1 MALDYPG
8 VKTVQIIFNIFRQKP
23 AEEFFPL
30 AEERDVGVLARVPL
44 ASGLLSGKMTADR
57 EFSSD
62 DHRNFNRDGQAFD
75 QGETFSGVPFE
86 TGPAGRGGAE
96 GAGARGLHPGPARPA
111 LDPDAPGGFLRHPR
125 RQAARIRSRTTW
137 PRPRCPPSP
146 KRPCGAFARSTTAAS
161 APRSTTVVNE
171 GGAGRPRV
179 LLTGATGYI
188 AGQLLPDFRERY
200 ELRLIDVREETPP
213 AERVDGVEIADLRS
227 DDDAK
232 LRPLFEWAEVV
243 VHCGHLKPEGEDLAS
258 LYEGE
263 RRNLDMM
270 QRVYRLAM
278 ENGVRRVVAAST
290 NQAAKWYEQPYYAG
304 LKDRVDPEDYP
315 RPDSFYGWAK
325 AAWEPLGFL
334 YACGSLGRKLEVVQI
349 RIVVPRSIDARRLRR
364 RAARALRARARG
376 LHQRA

>member
-1 MALDYPG
+1 MTPEHPS
-8 VKTVQIIFNIFRQKP
+8 T
-23 AEEFFPL
+23 
-30 AEERDVGVLARVPL
+30 ARTP
-44 ASGLLSGKMTADR
+44 
-57 EFSSD
+57 
-62 DHRNFNRDGQAFD
+62 DG
-75 QGETFSGVPFE
+75 
-86 TGPAGRGGAE
+86 
-96 GAGARGLHPGPARPA
+96 
-111 LDPDAPGGFLRHPR
+111 
-125 RQAARIRSRTTW
+125 
-137 PRPRCPPSP
+137 
-146 KRPCGAFARSTTAAS
+146 
-161 APRSTTVVNE
+161 APRSET
-171 GGAGRPRV
+171 GRPRV

-188 AGQLLPDFRERY
+188 AAQLLPAFRERY
-200 ELRLIDVREETPP
+200 ELRLIDVREED
-213 AERVDGVEIADLRS
+213 ASGGRVEGVEIADLRS
-227 DDDAK
+227 DDDAV

-290 NQAAKWYEQPYYAG
+290 NQAAKWYERPYYAG

-349 RIVVPRSIDARRLRR
+349 RVVVPRSIDAEDFVEEPPERYVRELAGYISERDMRQLFCLSVEAPELEDDFGVPFHIFYGVSDNARKFWSITNARRVIGYEPQDDSEIVF
-364 RAARALRARARG
+364 ADDIARLLG
-376 LHQRA
+376 P